1 MLNIIEKKKS
11 GKPLAKDDI
20 EYVVN
25 GATNGTIPDYQL
37 SALMMAIYF
46 QKMNLEETTYLTLA
60 MANSG
65 DRADLSFIDGIKV
78 DKHSTGGV
86 GDSTTMV
93 VAPLV
98 VACGGIVAKMSG
110 RGLGHTGGTLD
121 KLMSIPNMRI
131 QFSSEEFQDLVL
143 KNRLA
148 VVGQSRNLAPADKVL
163 YALRDVTATV
173 DNISLISSS
182 IMSKKIAGGCD
193 ALVLDVKY
201 GSGSLVGSYE
211 NARELADI
219 MIGIG
224 KGAGVETRAVLS
236 DMNQPLGRYIGN
248 ALEVVE
254 VVETLKGLHNDSRL
268 LAVCLEIGS
277 NMLELCGVVDDIE
290 QGKELMKK
298 AIEDGS
304 GLQKLK
310 NMIEAQG
317 GDSSVVD
324 DTSKLPAARKI
335 IDVTSDKAGKITAM
349 DTKGIGR
356 SAMLLG
362 AGREKKEDVI
372 DSAVGLIMEC
382 AIGDAIKA
390 GDIIC
395 KMHINDEKNEQKAI
409 KLFKESIIIE

>member
-1 MLNIIEKKKS
+1 MLNIIEKKKL
-11 GKPLAKDDI
+11 GMALTKEEI
-20 EYVVN
+20 EYVVD
-25 GATNGTIPDYQL
+25 GATNNTIPDYQL

-46 QKMNLEETTYLTLA
+46 NGMDITETTYLTLA

-86 GDSTTMV
+86 GDSTTMI

-131 QFSSEEFQDLVL
+131 QFSSDEFEKLVL

-148 VVGQSRNLAPADKVL
+148 VVGQSQNLAPADKTL

-224 KGAGVETRAVLS
+224 KGADVETRAVLS

-248 ALEVVE
+248 ALEVLE
-254 VVETLKGLHNDSRL
+254 VVETLKGQHNDSRL
-268 LAVCLEIGS
+268 LEVCLELGS
-277 NMLELCGVVDDIE
+277 NMLELSGVVKDTE

-310 NMIEAQG
+310 DMIEAQG

-324 DTSKLPAARKI
+324 NPEKLPTAKKI

-382 AIGDAIKA
+382 ELGDEIKV
-390 GDIIC
+390 GDVIC
-395 KMHINDEKNEQKAI
+395 KMHINDETNEKKAI
-409 KLFKESIIIE
+409 KLFKESIILE